1 MPTPSIV
8 ASTRYLD
15 LGVTRVYYL
24 PTIAASTLVPTRAEM
39 NGGTNLTPEL
49 SDWSG
54 WVVDTEYLDVQPV
67 NSPFRSKIPGTLLS
81 PDSSLTFYTSK
92 TGLDVRT
99 IFSRWVTGFIMFLDG
114 GDNAGNRA
122 EVYPVTVGMVSLVRG
137 IVGQTS
143 GGSGT
148 DVASQV
154 RVGFAITAAPA
165 QNVTVPA

>member
-8 ASTRYLD
+8 SSTRYID
-15 LGVTRVYYL
+15 VGVTRVYYL
-24 PTIAASTLVPTRAEM
+24 STIAASTLVPTRAEM
-39 NGGTNLTPEL
+39 NGGTNLTNEL

-54 WVVDTEYLDVQPV
+54 WVVDSEFLDVQPM
-67 NSPFRSKIPGTLLS
+67 NSPYKSTIPGSLLS
-81 PDSSLTFYTSK
+81 PVSSLSFYTSK
-92 TGLDVRT
+92 TGVDVRT
-99 IFSRWVTGFIMFLDG
+99 VFSRGVTGFVMFLDG
-114 GDNAGNRA
+114 GDSSGNRA
-122 EVYPVTVGMVSLVRG
+122 EVYPVSVASVSVVRG

-154 RVGFAITAAPA
+154 RVGFAITAAPV